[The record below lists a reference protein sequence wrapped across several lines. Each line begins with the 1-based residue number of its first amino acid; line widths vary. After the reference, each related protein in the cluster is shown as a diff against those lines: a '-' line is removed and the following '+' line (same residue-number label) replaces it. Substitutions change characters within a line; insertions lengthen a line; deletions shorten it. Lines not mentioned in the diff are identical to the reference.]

1 MEYVVLKD
9 TAIRCSRI
17 ALGTWSMGGMLWGGS
32 DDEAALRTIRAAL
45 EAGINTID
53 SAPIYGFGHSEKL
66 VGNALAE
73 HGRRDDVV
81 IATKVGL
88 DWSGPSVRRDSSRP
102 RIRQEIE
109 DSLRRLRTDYI
120 DIYQV
125 HWPDTSTRFE
135 DTAEEL
141 HGLLQEG
148 KIRAIGVSNFS
159 AEQMDAFRR
168 GGPLHVNQPP
178 YNLFERE
185 IERDVLPYCREQGIT
200 VVAYGPLCR
209 GLLSGRMRTDTRFEG
224 DDMRKIDPKFQPPR
238 YQQYLDAVAGLDRFA
253 QKRFGKRVLHLAVR
267 WLLDQPG
274 VGVAL
279 WGARRPEQLAPVNDC
294 LDWSLDEAAM
304 KEIDNIIA
312 ETVKDPVGPEFLAP
326 PASAA

>member
-1 MEYVVLKD
+1 MEYVLLKD

-17 ALGTWSMGGMLWGGS
+17 ALGTWSMGGMMWGGS
-32 DDEAALRTIRAAL
+32 DDQASLGAIRAAL

-53 SAPIYGFGHSEKL
+53 TAPIYGFGHAEEL
-66 VGNALAE
+66 VGKALE
-73 HGRRDDVV
+73 QHGRRDEVV

-88 DWSGPSVRRDSSRP
+88 DWSGPSVRRDSSRA
-102 RIRQEIE
+102 RIRQEIQ

-125 HWPDTSTRFE
+125 HWPDTSTPFE
-135 DTAEEL
+135 DTADEL
-141 HGLLQEG
+141 HRLLQEG

-159 AEQMDAFRR
+159 PEQMDAFRR
-168 GGPLHVNQPP
+168 AAPLHTSQPP

-185 IERDVLPYCREQGIT
+185 IERDALPYCREQGIT
-200 VVAYGPLCR
+200 VLAYGPLCR
-209 GLLSGRMRTDTRFEG
+209 GLLSGRMRPDTKFEG
-224 DDMRKIDPKFQPPR
+224 DDMRKMDPKFQPPR
-238 YQQYLDAVAGLDRFA
+238 YQQYLEAVARLDRLA

-274 VGVAL
+274 VGVTL
-279 WGARRPEQLAPVNDC
+279 WGARRPEQLAAVNDC
-294 LDWSLDEAAM
+294 LGWSLDEAAM
-304 KEIDNIIA
+304 KEIENIIA
-312 ETVKDPVGPEFLAP
+312 ETVKDPVGPEFMAP